1 MKYTF
6 LLPAYKTDYLRQSIK
21 SILDQTYKDFTIYV
35 SDDCSPYDIKSVV
48 NSFNDRRIVYNRNKE
63 NIGGENLVAHW
74 NKILDYCTSEFVIMA
89 SDDDLYSP
97 FFLEEINNLV
107 IKYPEINIFRSRVQ
121 NIDKDGIVFKKETI
135 YEELS
140 TQLEYVSQYYY
151 TNHIQ
156 CIGNYVFKTKAIKE
170 NGGFHYFPLAWYSDF
185 VTTVELSHNGIVN
198 TNKILFSFR
207 LSGKNISSSTRSD
220 KKISKLKLKAV
231 FEYDL
236 WINTFFTKLNKTS
249 LNKLDANTLLFIE
262 SEHRDD
268 FIGNVLHYAHII
280 SIKEMFNFIVK
291 YKSYFKTKISL
302 FLFLKRWFY
311 KRYKLNK

>member
-48 NSFNDRRIVYNRNKE
+48 NCFNDRRIVYNRNKE

-185 VTTVELSHNGIVN
+185 VTTVELSYNGIVN

-231 FEYDL
+231 LEYDL
-236 WINTFFTKLNKTS
+236 WINDFFIKLNKTS
-249 LNKLDANTLLFIE
+249 LNKLDTNTLLFIE

-280 SIKEMFNFIVK
+280 SIKEIFNFIVK
-291 YKSYFKTKISL
+291 YRSYFKTKISL
-302 FLFLKRWFY
+302 FLFLKKWFY